1 MKKLILI
8 RHGETDY
15 TTQRKYCGHEN
26 IPLNALGIKQAKRLR
41 SRLKNMQVDAI
52 YSSDLERA
60 LETAKLAF
68 PDMQVARTEELREI
82 NFGEFSGLTFR
93 DVESKYPGIYKA
105 WIENP
110 ESAKIPNGES
120 LPDLARRVDR
130 FFERI
135 TKDNLNGNVAIISHG
150 GPIRI
155 LLLKLQERG
164 FDKFWEIE
172 QRTAA
177 INIIDFD
184 KGVPK
189 SLKINDT
196 SHLEY

>member
-26 IPLNALGIKQAKRLR
+26 IPLNAQGIKQAKRLR
-41 SRLKNMQVDAI
+41 SRLKNIQIDAI
-52 YSSDLERA
+52 YSSDLLRA
-60 LETAKLAF
+60 FETAKLVF
-68 PDMQVARTEELREI
+68 PDMQVTRTEKLREI
-82 NFGEFSGLTFR
+82 NFGEFSGLTFA
-93 DVESKYPGIYKA
+93 DVESKYPGTYKA

-110 ESAKIPNGES
+110 ESVKIPNGES

-135 TKDNLNGNVAIISHG
+135 TKDNLKGNVAIISHG

-155 LLLKLQERG
+155 LLLGLQRRG
-164 FDKFWEIE
+164 LDKFWEIE
-172 QRTAA
+172 QRTTA

-189 SLKINDT
+189 FLKINDT
-196 SHLEY
+196 SHLEC